1 MNLKNQSLGGLQR
14 DFEDLSSSSATIFR
28 RFSEFERAKYLLLKD
43 QERNEGSATVLTER
57 DIALNNMI
65 QKDNHATYKD
75 FEVLETTGL
84 GNRKDLHQQNY
95 RISMKLLHL
104 YFFPKIKISYFEE
117 PQEGHSNIRKLNR
130 KHRIIFRMRFSQENG
145 QEFFF
150 LIFAKCPRDK
160 KIAATKCNSYKLL
173 VLEEEAAH
181 LVAISTFSFLVLWK
195 LFIL

>member
-130 KHRIIFRMRFSQENG
+130 KH
-145 QEFFF
+145 
-150 LIFAKCPRDK
+150 
-160 KIAATKCNSYKLL
+160 
-173 VLEEEAAH
+173 
-181 LVAISTFSFLVLWK
+181 
-195 LFIL
+195 